1 MSTEQVIRIHDV
13 TLQPGTKVQS
23 RYEITRHLGTG
34 GFAQVFEAFDDN
46 IERPVAI
53 KFLNLH
59 STQTDPNASENILAR
74 FKREAKLAAKIQH
87 PNVVNIYDF
96 GVVGQ
101 HKNIPYI
108 VMELLSGHDLEEQ
121 VFERGPME
129 PSRAIPLFVPCL
141 EALGEAHKLGI
152 VHKDLKPSNLFL
164 ANPGQRTE
172 SLRIVDFGIAHIRNA
187 SEGRLT
193 ATGQI
198 LGTPQYLAPEYIDSQ
213 VVTPAFDVYQMG
225 LILVETIIGKPVVDE
240 NHPLRCV
247 KIHSMGE
254 LDVPRPLLDSD
265 LGPILLKALSLDYKE
280 RYENAEEFADALAEI
295 DETSVPSVSSD
306 ADMAR
311 LSDVSDRPDSSSRL
325 MHANTGSVNRP
336 TTDEF
341 SADGSDRNTELAYG
355 ESVSES
361 GPRQMGD
368 IANRETNYLDEEN
381 AEESTLVPNY
391 ATETAISAAGIG
403 NRTKMIV
410 AVLVVLVLALGGV
423 AAWILTQDDSGAD
436 GTTDD
441 TVATADENSSDEGPD
456 SPNDPAAAG
465 TADDEESADPK
476 ADDEKAEEAAALAD
490 TEDKAEDEQ
499 KKQQAK
505 PVTVSVETD
514 PEGANIFIDGDRV
527 GESPFDVTFEPN
539 QDGPRRLRVK
549 HSGYYSR
556 SVTIVPDD
564 APSRFVALDKRE
576 RRTYLPNPKRTESK
590 PEPKPDPKPDPQPER
605 VEKVEKVEKED
616 PDPAE
621 QKEEEEEERED
632 RRMLIAP

>member
-13 TLQPGTKVQS
+13 TLQPGTMVQS

-129 PSRAIPLFVPCL
+129 PARALPLFVPCL

-254 LDVPRPLLDSD
+254 LDVPKPLLDSD
-265 LGPILLKALSLDYKE
+265 LGPILLKALALDYNV

-295 DETSVPSVSSD
+295 DETTIPSVSSD

-311 LSDVSDRPDSSSRL
+311 LSDVSERPDSSSRL

-341 SADGSDRNTELAYG
+341 SADGNDRNTELAYG
-355 ESVSES
+355 DSVSES
-361 GPRQMGD
+361 GPQQMGD
-368 IANRETNYLDEEN
+368 IANRETDYLDKEDG
-381 AEESTLVPNY
+381 EESTLVPGY
-391 ATETAISAAGIG
+391 ATETAISDAGFGG
-403 NRTKMIV
+403 NTKAIV
-410 AVLVVLVLALGGV
+410 GILAFLVIALGGV
-423 AAWILTQDDSGAD
+423 AAWMLTKDD
-436 GTTDD
+436 GTADTKGDD
-441 TVATADENSSDEGPD
+441 AVATADEKVGDEKADEGA
-456 SPNDPAAAG
+456 AAAG
-465 TADDEESADPK
+465 MEGDDEASDDSASD
-476 ADDEKAEEAAALAD
+476 DDESTEKAALAE
-490 TEDKAEDEQ
+490 TEDKAEKEQ
-499 KKQQAK
+499 KKEK
-505 PVTVSVETD
+505 PRPITVAVETD
-514 PEGANIFIDGDRV
+514 PKGADIFMNGDRV
-527 GESPFDVTFEPN
+527 GESPYDLTFAADDEDPK
-539 QDGPRRLRVK
+539 RLRVK

-556 SVTIVPDD
+556 SVTVVPDD
-564 APSRFVALDKRE
+564 APSRFVALDKKE
-576 RRTYLPNPKRTESK
+576 RRTPRPKPTAK
-590 PEPKPDPKPDPQPER
+590 PRPKPDPKPDPKP
-605 VEKVEKVEKED
+605 EKVEKKD
-616 PDPAE
+616 PEPAE
-621 QKEEEEEERED
+621 KKEEKED

>member
-13 TLQPGTKVQS
+13 TLQPGTKVQT

-59 STQTDPNASENILAR
+59 STQTDPSASDNILAR

-101 HKNIPYI
+101 NKDIPYI

-121 VFERGPME
+121 IFERGPMD
-129 PSRAIPLFVPCL
+129 PARALPLFVPCL

-254 LDVPRPLLDSD
+254 LDIPQPLLDSE
-265 LGPILLKALSLDYKE
+265 LGPILLKALALDYGE
-280 RYENAEEFADALAEI
+280 RFENAEEFADALAAI
-295 DETSVPSVSSD
+295 DETSIPSVDSD
-306 ADMAR
+306 AAMTR
-311 LSDVSDRPDSSSRL
+311 LSEVSERLDSSSRL
-325 MHANTGSVNRP
+325 MDAQTGSMTRP

-355 ESVSES
+355 QSVSES
-361 GPRQMGD
+361 DEKVMGD
-368 IANRETNYLDEEN
+368 VAHRETDYLDEGDSED
-381 AEESTLVPNY
+381 STLVPSY
-391 ATETAISAAGIG
+391 ATETAISEAGIG
-403 NRTKMIV
+403 NRSKIV
-410 AVLVVLVLALGGV
+410 VAILLLLVLTLGGV
-423 AAWILTQDDSGAD
+423 AAWMINRDDGSADITGEDAIAAADEKLDESVESGALAAQD
-436 GTTDD
+436 QQQPGED
-441 TVATADENSSDEGPD
+441 AGEEPD
-456 SPNDPAAAG
+456 A
-465 TADDEESADPK
+465 SAQNPD
-476 ADDEKAEEAAALAD
+476 EAAALAE
-490 TEDKAEDEQ
+490 TEDRAEKADEDKEDST
-499 KKQQAK
+499 
-505 PVTVSVETD
+505 PITVSVETD
-514 PEGANIFIDGDRV
+514 PAGAKIYIGGDSV
-527 GESPFDVTFEPN
+527 GQSPHDVTFDSGESEPK
-539 QDGPRRLRVK
+539 RLRVK
-549 HSGYYSR
+549 HNGYYTR
-556 SVTIVPDD
+556 SVTLEPDD
-564 APSRFVALDKRE
+564 APRRFVALDKRE
-576 RRTYLPNPKRTESK
+576 RRAYRPKPKKEETK
-590 PEPKPDPKPDPQPER
+590 PEPKPVPEPEPKPVPEP
-605 VEKVEKVEKED
+605 EPKKVEKK
-616 PDPAE
+616 DPAPA
-621 QKEEEEEERED
+621 EEEKED